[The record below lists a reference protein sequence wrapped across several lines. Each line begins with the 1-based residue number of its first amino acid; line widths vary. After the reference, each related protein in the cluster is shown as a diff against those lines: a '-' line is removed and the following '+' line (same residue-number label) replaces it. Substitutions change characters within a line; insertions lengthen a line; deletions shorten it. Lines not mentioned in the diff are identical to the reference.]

1 MNLIALKMLIGD
13 RAKYLGLIF
22 GIMFATLLMAQQLS
36 LFIGIM
42 QRTSK
47 IIEDVSEVDIWV
59 MDKRVSYLDGVEP
72 IADTN
77 LNLVRSIPGV
87 KWAVPFYKGQVVMR
101 IGDILQA
108 SVLIGFDDV
117 SYVGA
122 PKQMIMGNLED
133 LKKPDSVIIDKT
145 GYQYIWPNEPFKIG
159 RTIEVNDR
167 RMEIVGICNAAQP
180 FSVPVIIFARYSQ
193 AIKYL
198 PSGRNKMSF
207 VLAKTKDG
215 FDSNEVANK
224 IEEQTNLKAE
234 TWQEFK
240 ADTIDYF
247 MTHTAIPINF
257 GVTVLLGFIIGVVIS
272 GQTFYIFVIEN
283 LRQFGTLKAI
293 GINNRKIVMMVL
305 TQAMMVGFIGFGI
318 GIGLTSIFFSRVG
331 QSVPAFQGFYLYP
344 QVVIGTAVA
353 VFLIMIIASF
363 ASVRKVFTLDPAIV
377 FRS

>member
-1 MNLIALKMLIGD
+1 MNLIAIKMLIGD

-59 MDKRVSYLDGVEP
+59 MDKRVSYLDGVES

-101 IGDILQA
+101 IGDVLQA

-122 PKQMIMGNLED
+122 PKEMIMGNLDD

-145 GYQYIWPNEPFKIG
+145 GYQYIWPGEPFKIG

-198 PSGRNKMSF
+198 PPGRNKMSF
-207 VLAKTKDG
+207 VLAKVKED
-215 FDSNEVANK
+215 FDLNEVAKK
-224 IEEQTNLKAE
+224 IEEQTNLKAK
-234 TWQEFK
+234 TWRQFK
-240 ADTIDYF
+240 ADTINYF
-247 MTHTAIPINF
+247 MTHTGIPINF
-257 GVTVLLGFIIGVVIS
+257 GITVLLGFIIGAVIS

-293 GINNRKIVMMVL
+293 GVNNRKIIMMVL
-305 TQAMMVGFIGFGI
+305 TQAAVVGFIGFSI
-318 GIGLTSIFFSRVG
+318 GIGLTSIFFSKVG
-331 QSVPAFQGFYLYP
+331 KSVPAFQGFYLYW
-344 QVVIGTAVA
+344 QVVVGTAAA

-363 ASVRKVFTLDPAIV
+363 ASIRKVFKLDPAIV

>member
-1 MNLIALKMLIGD
+1 MNLIAIKMLIGD

-59 MDKRVSYLDGVEP
+59 MDKRVSYLDGVES

-101 IGDILQA
+101 IGDVLQA

-122 PKQMIMGNLED
+122 PKEMIMGNLDD

-145 GYQYIWPNEPFKIG
+145 GYQYIWPGEPFKIG

-198 PSGRNKMSF
+198 PPGRNKMSF
-207 VLAKTKDG
+207 VLAKVKED
-215 FDSNEVANK
+215 FDLNEVAKK
-224 IEEQTNLKAE
+224 IEEQTNLKAK
-234 TWQEFK
+234 TWQQFK
-240 ADTIDYF
+240 ADTINYF
-247 MTHTAIPINF
+247 MTHTGIPINF
-257 GVTVLLGFIIGVVIS
+257 GITVLLGFIIGAVIS

-293 GINNRKIVMMVL
+293 GVNNRKIIMMVL
-305 TQAMMVGFIGFGI
+305 TQAAVVGFIGFSI
-318 GIGLTSIFFSRVG
+318 GIGLTSIFFSKVG
-331 QSVPAFQGFYLYP
+331 QSVPAFQGFYLYW
-344 QVVIGTAVA
+344 QVVVGTAAA

-363 ASVRKVFTLDPAIV
+363 ASIRKVFKLDPAIV

>member
-1 MNLIALKMLIGD
+1 MLIGD

-59 MDKRVSYLDGVEP
+59 MDKRVSYLDGVES

-101 IGDILQA
+101 IGDVLQA

-122 PKQMIMGNLED
+122 PKEMIMGNLDD

-145 GYQYIWPNEPFKIG
+145 GYQYIWPGEPFKIG

-198 PSGRNKMSF
+198 PPGRNKMSF
-207 VLAKTKDG
+207 VLAKVKED
-215 FDSNEVANK
+215 FDLNEVAKK
-224 IEEQTNLKAE
+224 IEEQTNLKAK
-234 TWQEFK
+234 TWRQFK
-240 ADTIDYF
+240 ADTINYF
-247 MTHTAIPINF
+247 MTHTGIPINF
-257 GVTVLLGFIIGVVIS
+257 GITVLLGFIIGAVIS

-293 GINNRKIVMMVL
+293 GVNNRKIIMMVL
-305 TQAMMVGFIGFGI
+305 TQAAVVGFIGFSI
-318 GIGLTSIFFSRVG
+318 GIGLTSIFFSKVG
-331 QSVPAFQGFYLYP
+331 KSVPAFQGFYLYW
-344 QVVIGTAVA
+344 QVVVGTAAA

-363 ASVRKVFTLDPAIV
+363 ASIRKVFKLDPAIV